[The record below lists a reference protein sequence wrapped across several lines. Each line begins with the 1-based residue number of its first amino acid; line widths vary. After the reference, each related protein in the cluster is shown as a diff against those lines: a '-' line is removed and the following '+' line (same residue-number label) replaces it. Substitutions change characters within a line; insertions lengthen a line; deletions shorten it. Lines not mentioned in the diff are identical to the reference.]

1 VPIELPV
8 PSRRAFLTAGA
19 GAAVTAL
26 LSGCSGGHRALR
38 EKVRGSAKVP
48 KADIPALNALLD
60 VEHYAIAAYAAG
72 GPLLHAPQSTAAT
85 QFLAH
90 ELAHALQLSDLIHQ
104 AGAEPRRPRASYD
117 LGHPRTA
124 DDVVAL
130 LKRLE
135 RLQIRTYLE
144 TIPRLSGGRVRAAM
158 AAILANDAQHLAM
171 LRWQAGGPP
180 APAAL
185 VTGS

>member
-1 VPIELPV
+1 
-8 PSRRAFLTAGA
+8 
-19 GAAVTAL
+19 
-26 LSGCSGGHRALR
+26 
-38 EKVRGSAKVP
+38 
-48 KADIPALNALLD
+48 
-60 VEHYAIAAYAAG
+60 
-72 GPLLHAPQSTAAT
+72 
-85 QFLAH
+85 
-90 ELAHALQLSDLIHQ
+90 
-104 AGAEPRRPRASYD
+104 
-117 LGHPRTA
+117 
-124 DDVVAL
+124 VAL